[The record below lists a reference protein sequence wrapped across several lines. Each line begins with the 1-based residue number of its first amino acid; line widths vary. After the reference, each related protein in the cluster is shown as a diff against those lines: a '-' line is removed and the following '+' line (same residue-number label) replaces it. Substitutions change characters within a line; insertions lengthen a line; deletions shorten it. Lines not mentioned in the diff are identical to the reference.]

1 MINKKKILGAMIKT
15 TKLILTKW
23 IYEVSIE
30 GHVLQIF
37 YLKWIGET
45 INENMLKLKMINQII
60 LSFLKSITLEKQKN
74 SYQSLADK

>member
-1 MINKKKILGAMIKT
+1 
-15 TKLILTKW
+15 
-23 IYEVSIE
+23 VSIE

-37 YLKWIGET
+37 YLKWMGET

>member
-1 MINKKKILGAMIKT
+1 MIKT

>member
-1 MINKKKILGAMIKT
+1 M
-15 TKLILTKW
+15 KW

-37 YLKWIGET
+37 YLKWMGET

-60 LSFLKSITLEKQKN
+60 LSFLKSITLEKQKKKQL
-74 SYQSLADK
+74 SKLCR

>member
-1 MINKKKILGAMIKT
+1 MIKT
-15 TKLILTKW
+15 TKLILMKW

-37 YLKWIGET
+37 YLKWMGET

>member
-1 MINKKKILGAMIKT
+1 M
-15 TKLILTKW
+15 KW

-37 YLKWIGET
+37 YLKWMGET

>member
-1 MINKKKILGAMIKT
+1 M
-15 TKLILTKW
+15 KW

-37 YLKWIGET
+37 YLKWMGET

-60 LSFLKSITLEKQKN
+60 LSFLKSIILEKQKN

>member
-1 MINKKKILGAMIKT
+1 MIKT

-37 YLKWIGET
+37 YLKWMGET

>member
-1 MINKKKILGAMIKT
+1 MIKT

-37 YLKWIGET
+37 YLKWMGET
-45 INENMLKLKMINQII
+45 TNGNMLKLKMINQII